1 MLDEVQPIAQQL
13 NLGSHSNELE
23 MGGSEML
30 AWQRLRSHHQGE
42 IGKPTS
48 VQQMKAFVCD
58 SSNGVQPR
66 PAHASGPR
74 TPQAGTRP
82 KARAGAGQEARQGS
96 RQHNVC

>member
-48 VQQMKAFVCD
+48 VRQMKAFVCD
-58 SSNGVQPR
+58 NSNGLQLR
-66 PAHASGPR
+66 PGHASGR
-74 TPQAGTRP
+74 HTPQSDTRL